1 MRKLVHFSGGALL
14 VVATLASTPAS
25 APAQG
30 PLQGQAQA
38 ITNATGGQWGA
49 MAWSIKTGETLFAIN
64 ADEPRIPASNNKV
77 FSAIWALDAL
87 GPDYRFPTDMLITG
101 PIANGVVRGD
111 VVIRGSGDPAFGYP
125 EYERDPMRP
134 VRVMAQQLK
143 ARGVLV
149 VEGGV
154 MGDASIFGDS
164 LIGPAWPQ
172 DTQGGASYYAPRVSG
187 LPFQRNL
194 LWITVR
200 PEGGRVVTSESPAGT
215 GIPVVVQARVGGGRA
230 LATRRPNG
238 DTILIRGQVARQGR
252 YGVGVANPALLAPA
266 ALREALIAEGIE
278 VRGPVQVGKTP
289 DNATLLHQ
297 HFSMTLGE
305 MMPKLNRDS
314 DNFFAEHVFKA
325 AAAKALGQGTY
336 EKAGEA
342 SATFYVRTAHAP
354 NGQLYQAD
362 GSGLSALNRTSAKAL
377 VAAMVYARRQPWS
390 NTFHESLAIAGD
402 RRGSM
407 RSLFVGTPAAGK
419 LHAKTGYIR
428 NVRTLSGY
436 VPTAGGDTVVFS
448 FLYNGSNTSGA
459 RGAQIHRGNL
469 LVNYAGR

>member
-1 MRKLVHFSGGALL
+1 MRKLVHLSGGALL
-14 VVATLASTPAS
+14 VAAALGSTTTS

-30 PLQGQAQA
+30 ALQGQAQA
-38 ITNATGGQWGA
+38 ITNATGGKWSA
-49 MAWSIKTGETLFAIN
+49 MAWSIKTGQTLFDIN

-87 GPDYRFPTDMLITG
+87 GPDYRFPTDMLVTG
-101 PIANGVVRGD
+101 PIQNGVVRGD

-125 EYERDPMRP
+125 DFEKDPMRP
-134 VRVMAQQLK
+134 LRVMAQQLK
-143 ARGVLV
+143 ARGVRV

-154 MGDASIFGDS
+154 MGDATIFGDS

-200 PEGGRVVTSESPAGT
+200 PEGGRVVTTESPAGT
-215 GIPVVVQARVGGGRA
+215 GIPVVIQARVGGGRA

-238 DTILIRGQVARQGR
+238 DTIIIRGSVARQGR

-278 VRGPVQVGKTP
+278 VRGPVRTGKTP
-289 DNATLLHQ
+289 ENATLLHR
-297 HFSMTLGE
+297 HFSIPLGE

-325 AAAKALGQGTY
+325 AAAKTLGQGTY
-336 EKAGEA
+336 EKAGLA
-342 SATFYVRTAHAP
+342 SAAFYVREAHAP

-362 GSGLSALNRTSAKAL
+362 GSGLSALNRTSSRAL
-377 VAAMVYARRQPWS
+377 VSALVYAHRQPWS
-390 NTFHESLAIAGD
+390 NSFHQSLAIAGD

-407 RSLFVGTPAAGK
+407 RSLFNGTPAEGK

-436 VPTAGGDTVVFS
+436 VPTASGDTVVFS
-448 FLYNGSNTSGA
+448 LLYNGRNTSGA
-459 RGAQIHRGNL
+459 RGAQTQLGNL
-469 LVNYAGR
+469 LVNYTGR